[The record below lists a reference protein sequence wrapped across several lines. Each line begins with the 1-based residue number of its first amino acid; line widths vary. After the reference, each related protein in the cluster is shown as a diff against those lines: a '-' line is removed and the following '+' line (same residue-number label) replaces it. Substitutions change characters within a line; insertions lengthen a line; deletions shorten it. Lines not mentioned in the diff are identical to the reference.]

1 MEGWKKVEELG
12 TGSFGSVFLACDSS
26 QSIKVAVKTAHSDSQ
41 SSVLIKEG
49 KFLRQLNGIPNIV
62 RCFGNDISIEDN
74 QAVYSLLLEYAE
86 GGNLHELIND
96 RFNKGQRI
104 PETQIAHYASMSLKG
119 LAQIH
124 SQGIVHCDLK
134 PANILVFLDCNGLNQ
149 LKIGD
154 FGSARRI
161 SQNEEEIWVS
171 DSDDGSGGTESLS
184 RTTLLYASPESVASG
199 LHETST
205 DIWSFGCVVA
215 EMITGESIWDY
226 EDEMDLI
233 NEILHGTI
241 VDRLPQ
247 NFPDN
252 GVDFLNRCL
261 LRCPEE
267 RWSALELLDH
277 PFIMD
282 NLKIMSEIH
291 NVDVL
296 NRLEE
301 KQKKNYSQI
310 NPFGMSEWVST
321 KHLFTPKW
329 MIEAL
334 EKQDDD
340 DEVEAPVKQD
350 DGLLLLTKS
359 NPRGFRK
366 CISFILGRMKKCK
379 SRISSKSV

>member
-12 TGSFGSVFLACDSS
+12 TGSFGSVSMAIDSS
-26 QSIKVAVKTAHSDSQ
+26 ISMKVAVKTARSNSQ

-62 RCFGNDISIEDN
+62 RCFGNDISIKDN

-86 GGNLHELIND
+86 GGNLRELIND
-96 RFNKGQRI
+96 RFNKGKRI
-104 PETQIAHYASMSLKG
+104 PETQIAYYASMLLKG

-134 PANILVFLDCNGLNQ
+134 PANILLFPDSNRLCQ

-161 SQNEEEIWVS
+161 SQDEEEIWVS
-171 DSDDGSGGTESLS
+171 DSDSGDGTKSLS
-184 RTTLLYASPESVASG
+184 RTTLLYASPESVAYG
-199 LHETST
+199 LHGTST

-226 EDEMDLI
+226 EDEQDLI
-233 NEILHGTI
+233 DQISHGTI
-241 VDRLPQ
+241 VDRLPE

-277 PFIMD
+277 PFIVE
-282 NLKIMSEIH
+282 NLKIMSETH
-291 NVDVL
+291 YVDVL

-301 KQKKNYSQI
+301 KQKKNCSQI

-340 DEVEAPVKQD
+340 DEEVEAPVKQD

-366 CISFILGRMKKCK
+366 SISFIVARMKKCK
-379 SRISSKSV
+379 E